1 MPNTSSIDRAGP
13 GIDSATVVRPPDAQP
28 RAPALV
34 APVAPSP
41 MQPVSTG
48 TAQSHAA
55 PTPRRTLR
63 SLVTKKRAIIAGIV
77 IVIGVFVWRA
87 LRPAAAEVDLAQATV
102 GAMQVTVDA
111 DAVTRV
117 RAHFTIA
124 TPVAGLLERIPL
136 VEGDSVQRGDVV
148 AVVMAAP
155 ADPTTRRVADAR
167 LDVARAARAQASARA
182 AQVVSALDQAER
194 EAGRV
199 RALAAAGALA
209 DRDVER
215 ATLTTD
221 GYRRDLE
228 AARAQ
233 ERLAE
238 AELEQAIAAADAA
251 TGAKGAATAV
261 RAPASGR
268 VLRIP
273 ERSARVVAPGMPI
286 MEIGDPSALEVAADV
301 LSSDAA
307 SIRPGQVVTLRG
319 WGGAPL
325 FGRVRLVEP
334 SARTRIS
341 ALGVEEQRL
350 NVVIDVPDAPAAL
363 GDGYRLEASIA
374 VWQGRNVL
382 TVPASALLRAGDHW
396 QLFVAENGR
405 AQRRDVTI
413 GHIGG
418 GGAEVLKGLR
428 AGDRV
433 IVFPPDDI
441 ENGVRIRAA
450 SR

>member
-1 MPNTSSIDRAGP
+1 MSTISSIDRAFP
-13 GIDSATVVRPPDAQP
+13 GTDSATVVRPPDAPP
-28 RAPALV
+28 RTPAPVPPPLVQAAPA
-34 APVAPSP
+34 
-41 MQPVSTG
+41 G
-48 TAQSHAA
+48 TASSHAA
-55 PTPRRTLR
+55 PPPKRTLR
-63 SLVTKKRAIIAGIV
+63 HLVTKRRAIIAGIL
-77 IVIGVFVWRA
+77 IVIAVLVWRA
-87 LRPAAAEVDLAQATV
+87 LRPAAVDVDLARATV

-117 RAHFTIA
+117 RAHFTVA

-136 VEGDSVQRGDVV
+136 VEGDSVHRGDVV
-148 AVVMAAP
+148 AIVMAAP

-167 LDVARAARAQASARA
+167 LDVARAARAQAGARA
-182 AQVVSALDQAER
+182 AQAVSALDQAER

-215 ATLTTD
+215 ATLTVD
-221 GYRRDLE
+221 GYRRDLD

-233 ERLAE
+233 ERLTA
-238 AELEQAIAAADAA
+238 AELEQVVAAADAA
-251 TGAKGAATAV
+251 TGAKGAATVV
-261 RAPASGR
+261 RAPATGR

-286 MEIGDPSALEVAADV
+286 MEIGDPLALEIAADV

-325 FGRVRLVEP
+325 FGRVQLVEP
-334 SARTRIS
+334 SARTRLS

-350 NVVIDVPDAPAAL
+350 TVVIDIPDAPAAL

-374 VWQGRNVL
+374 VWQGSNVL

-396 QLFVAENGR
+396 QLFVAEDGR
-405 AQRRDVTI
+405 AHRRDVII

-418 GGAEVLKGLR
+418 GSAEVLKGLR
-428 AGDRV
+428 AGERV
-433 IVFPPDDI
+433 IVFPSDDV
-441 ENGVRIRAA
+441 EDGVRIRGA

>member
-1 MPNTSSIDRAGP
+1 MSNTSSIDRASP
-13 GIDSATVVRPPDAQP
+13 GSESVTVVRPPDTPP
-28 RAPALV
+28 RAPA
-34 APVAPSP
+34 PVAPPSAP
-41 MQPVSTG
+41 PVPTG
-48 TAQSHAA
+48 AVPSHPA
-55 PTPRRTLR
+55 PPPKRTLR
-63 SLVTKKRAIIAGIV
+63 TLVTKKRAIIAGIV
-77 IVIGVFVWRA
+77 IIIAVVVWRA
-87 LRPAAAEVDLAQATV
+87 LRPAAVEVELARATV
-102 GAMQVTVDA
+102 GTMQVTVDA

-117 RAHFTIA
+117 RAHFA
-124 TPVAGLLERIPL
+124 VASPVAGLLARIPL

-155 ADPTTRRVADAR
+155 ADPTTKRVADAR

-182 AQVVSALDQAER
+182 AQVVSALEQAER
-194 EAGRV
+194 EGGRV

-251 TGAKGAATAV
+251 SGARGAATAV

-268 VLRIP
+268 ILRIP

-325 FGRVRLVEP
+325 LGRVRLVEP
-334 SARTRIS
+334 SARTRLS

-350 NVVIDVPDAPAAL
+350 TVVIDVPDAPRAL

-374 VWQGRNVL
+374 VWQGSNVL

-396 QLFVAENGR
+396 QLLVADDGR
-405 AQRRDVTI
+405 AKRRDVTI

-418 GGAEVLKGLR
+418 GTAEVLNGLR

-441 ENGVRIRAA
+441 EDGVRIRAA

>member
-1 MPNTSSIDRAGP
+1 MPNISSIDRAAP
-13 GIDSATVVRPPDAQP
+13 GIDSATVVKPPDAPP
-28 RAPALV
+28 RAPAPL
-34 APVAPSP
+34 SP
-41 MQPVSTG
+41 PPQPVPAGAAS
-48 TAQSHAA
+48 SPAA
-55 PTPRRTLR
+55 PAPKRTLR
-63 SLVTKKRAIIAGIV
+63 QVVTRKRAIIAGIL
-77 IVIGVFVWRA
+77 IVVAVLVWRA
-87 LRPAAAEVDLAQATV
+87 LRPAAVEVDLGEATV

-117 RAHFTIA
+117 RAHFTVA
-124 TPVAGLLERIPL
+124 APVGGLLERIPL

-148 AVVMAAP
+148 ALVMAAP

-182 AQVVSALDQAER
+182 AQAVSALDQSER

-215 ATLTTD
+215 ATLAAD

-233 ERLAE
+233 ERLTA

-251 TGAKGAATAV
+251 TGAKGAATVV

-273 ERSARVVAPGMPI
+273 ERSARGVAPGTPI

-307 SIRPGQVVTLRG
+307 SIRAGQRVTLQG
-319 WGGAPL
+319 WGGSPL

-350 NVVIDVPDAPAAL
+350 TVVIDVPDAPPAL

-374 VWQGRNVL
+374 VWQGSNVL
-382 TVPASALLRAGDHW
+382 TVPASALLRAGDQW
-396 QLFVAENGR
+396 QLFVVEDGR
-405 AQRRDVTI
+405 ARRRDVTV

-418 GGAEVLKGLR
+418 GSAELLKGLR

-433 IVFPPDDI
+433 IVFPSDDVAD
-441 ENGVRIRAA
+441 GVRIRAA

>member
-1 MPNTSSIDRAGP
+1 M
-13 GIDSATVVRPPDAQP
+13 
-28 RAPALV
+28 
-34 APVAPSP
+34 
-41 MQPVSTG
+41 
-48 TAQSHAA
+48 
-55 PTPRRTLR
+55 
-63 SLVTKKRAIIAGIV
+63 TKKRAIIAGIV
-77 IVIGVFVWRA
+77 IVIGVLVWRA
-87 LRPAAAEVDLAQATV
+87 LRPAAVEVDLAQATV

-117 RAHFTIA
+117 RAHFAIA
-124 TPVAGLLERIPL
+124 SPVAGLLERIPL

-167 LDVARAARAQASARA
+167 PDVARAARAQASARA

-233 ERLAE
+233 QRLAE
-238 AELEQAIAAADAA
+238 AELEQAVAAADAA

-307 SIRPGQVVTLRG
+307 SIRPGQLVTLRG

-374 VWQGRNVL
+374 VWQGSNVL
-382 TVPASALLRAGDHW
+382 TVPASALVRAGDHW